1 MFATHQQPP
10 LSFKLLYSLLLI
22 PVLVCWSSGVFANS
36 ITGIVKDSIRQPV
49 DVATVSLIRLPD
61 SVFIKAEFTGV
72 DGTFEFVE
80 IPEGT
85 YYLNVSF
92 LGYKDYT
99 TEVFTV
105 VDGQPTPTL
114 PEIIMR
120 EDGLE
125 LAEAVVV
132 AKKPFIE
139 RKADRLI
146 VNVENSILAAG
157 SSAMEVLE
165 RAPGIIVSAND
176 AISIRGRSGVIFMID
191 GKITPM
197 SGQELANYLRAM
209 PAGSIDRIEII
220 TNPSAKYDAAGNAG
234 IIDIR
239 LKKDAN
245 MGTNGT
251 LTSSVGQGVYP
262 RAGIGVTLNRRS
274 KDLNMFGGYNYNYRK
289 GFNDLR
295 LYRVFF
301 EDGQRTGAYD
311 QKNYLVIPYHFHS
324 GRFGIDYTISP
335 TTLVG
340 ILANGSINAFKPS
353 GQNKSKVENELQDV
367 VSGFATTNE
376 SSDLWPSYAVNANLK
391 HTFPNKKQELTVD
404 LDIARYWNET
414 EQQFTTRYYD
424 LNGEEYLPYYLL
436 VGDLNGNLQIKSAKT
451 DYAYSIS
458 DKAKLEAGLKT
469 SLVSADNDLQ
479 FYDES
484 DINNP
489 VLDST
494 ISNHFLYDE
503 LINAVYLNFNYNW
516 PVFSIQSGLR
526 VEQTIADGIQLSD
539 GQSFSRNYTNLFPS
553 VFLNYTF
560 SEKYAMGLNM
570 SRRLD
575 RPSYQ
580 QLNPF
585 KFFLDPSTFR
595 AGNPFLNPQFT
606 WSFEWNHT
614 LFQRFTATLAYART
628 TDNITQVI
636 APVEGED
643 RVTIQ
648 TDRNLDEVDYY
659 SFSAGIPVEIGKW
672 WNSNNS
678 FTCYLGNYIG
688 TYAET
693 ELNDGNVVF
702 DFRTNNTFVLGN
714 DWSAELN
721 FSYHT
726 REQYAFMNLDPMWGL
741 GAGIQK
747 QLFNKRSTLKLAF
760 TDIFWTNLPSAFIQY
775 TNYEESFDVYRDTRM
790 ATVSYTH
797 RFGDS
802 QVAPSRR
809 RSGGAEEEKQRAA
822 AGAQG

>member
-1 MFATHQQPP
+1 MHRIH
-10 LSFKLLYSLLLI
+10 LSISKYSYIACFILVNISAWGIDGLY
-22 PVLVCWSSGVFANS
+22 ANT
-36 ITGIVKDSIRQPV
+36 ITGIVKDSIYQPV
-49 DVATVSLIRLPD
+49 DVATVSLMRLPD
-61 SVFIKAEFTGV
+61 SVFVKAEFTDV
-72 DGTFEFVE
+72 DGTFQFVE
-80 IPEGT
+80 IPAGS

-99 TEVFTV
+99 TETFEV
-105 VDGQPTPTL
+105 VDGATVSPL
-114 PEIIMR
+114 PDIILR
-120 EDGLE
+120 PDGLE
-125 LAEAVVV
+125 LAEVSVV
-132 AKKPFIE
+132 AQRPFIE
-139 RKADRLI
+139 RRADRMI

-157 SSAMEVLE
+157 SNALEVLE
-165 RAPGIIVSAND
+165 RAPGIVVSAGES
-176 AISIRGRSGVIFMID
+176 ISIRGRSGVIFMID

-197 SGQELANYLRAM
+197 SGQELANYLKAM

-251 LTSSVGQGVYP
+251 LTSSYSQGVYP
-262 RAGIGVTLNRRS
+262 KAGIGISLNRRS
-274 KDLNMFGGYNYNYRK
+274 KDLNIFGGYNYNYRE

-295 LYRVFF
+295 LYRAFF
-301 EDGQRTGAYD
+301 ENGERTGAYD

-324 GRFGIDYTISP
+324 GRFGVDYTISP
-335 TTLVG
+335 NTLVG

-353 GQNKSKVENELQDV
+353 GQNKSNVENGAQEV
-367 VSGFATTNE
+367 VSAFATTNE
-376 SSDLWPSYAVNANLK
+376 SSDLWPSYSFNANLK
-391 HTFPNKKQELTVD
+391 HTFPKKKQELTVD
-404 LDIARYWNET
+404 LDVARYWNET

-424 LNGEEYLPYYLL
+424 VNGEEYLPYYLL
-436 VGDLNGNLQIKSAKT
+436 VGDLNGNLNIKSAKA
-451 DYAYSIS
+451 DYAYPINE
-458 DKAKLEAGLKT
+458 AARFEAGAKT

-489 VLDST
+489 VFDST

-503 LINAVYLNFNYNW
+503 LINAAYVNFNYNW
-516 PVFSIQSGLR
+516 TKFSIQSGLR
-526 VEQTIADGIQLSD
+526 VEQTVAEGTQLIN
-539 GQSFSRNYTNLFPS
+539 GVSFDRNYTNLFPS
-553 VFLNYTF
+553 VFLNYSF
-560 SEKYAMGLNM
+560 SDNYAMGLNM

-585 KFFLDPSTFR
+585 KFFLDPSTYR
-595 AGNPFLNPQFT
+595 EGNPYLNPQFT

-614 LFQRFTATLAYART
+614 LFQRYTASFSYART
-628 TDNITQVI
+628 TDNITQVVG
-636 APVEGED
+636 PVEGEE
-643 RVTIQ
+643 RVTVQ
-648 TDRNLDEVDYY
+648 TDRNLDVADYY
-659 SFSAGIPVEIGKW
+659 SLSVGIPVNVGKW

-678 FTCYLGNYIG
+678 ISCYLGNYIG
-688 TYAET
+688 NYADT
-693 ELNDGNVVF
+693 ELNDGNLVL
-702 DFRTNNTFVLGN
+702 DMRTNNTFILGN
-714 DWSAELN
+714 DWAAELN

-747 QLFNKRSTLKLAF
+747 QLFKKRSTLKLTF
-760 TDIFWTNLPSAFIQY
+760 TDIFWTNLPSAFIKY

-802 QVAPSRR
+802 QIAPSRR
-809 RSGGAEEEKQRAA
+809 RAGGAEDEKQRAA
-822 AGAQG
+822 AVQG